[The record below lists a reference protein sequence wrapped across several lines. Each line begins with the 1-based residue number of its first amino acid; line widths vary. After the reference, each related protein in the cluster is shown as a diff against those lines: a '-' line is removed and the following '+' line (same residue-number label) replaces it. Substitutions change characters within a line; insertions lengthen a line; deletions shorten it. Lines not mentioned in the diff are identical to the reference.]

1 MRRQTAMDPTGDPTA
16 FLSIADLVAFEQQMR
31 DRAPADPVGPDEGG
45 EADAARFAQTV
56 ELNRWNMIN
65 PSPEGEDGS
74 NGSGGHGTTTPLPRA
89 NPLGNPPEPESG
101 GSNPAPKPLPPEPLP
116 PIN

>member
-1 MRRQTAMDPTGDPTA
+1 MRYAST
-16 FLSIADLVAFEQQMR
+16 E
-31 DRAPADPVGPDEGG
+31 
-45 EADAARFAQTV
+45 TV

-74 NGSGGHGTTTPLPRA
+74 SDSGGHGETTPLPRA

-101 GSNPAPKPLPPEPLP
+101 GSNPAPKPLPREPLP

>member
-1 MRRQTAMDPTGDPTA
+1 M
-16 FLSIADLVAFEQQMR
+16 AFEQQMR

-45 EADAARFAQTV
+45 EADAVRFTQTV

-74 NGSGGHGTTTPLPRA
+74 SDSGGHGETTPLPRA

-101 GSNPAPKPLPPEPLP
+101 GSNPAPKPLPREPLP